1 MNNPLNQHYWDLRY
15 EQNQLG
21 WDLGTV
27 SPPLKSYFDQV
38 EDKSLKIL
46 IPGGGNSYEAE
57 YLMQQGFTDVT
68 VVDVSGVVIGNLRRR
83 FATYLDRGLTLV
95 HQDFFEHGGQYDLIV
110 EQTFFCALNPSLR
123 PDYVQHMEELL
134 SERGELVGVLFDR
147 DFVGGPPFGGHRE
160 EYRSLISTT
169 LNVLTMKSCYNS
181 VPPRMGSE
189 AFLIAQKKQA

>member
-83 FATYLDRGLTLV
+83 FATYLDRGGCISVLSSSRSNLV
-95 HQDFFEHGGQYDLIV
+95 DHVVPLAAEITSPQV
-110 EQTFFCALNPSLR
+110 EYVLGVWDGPSL
-123 PDYVQHMEELL
+123 P
-134 SERGELVGVLFDR
+134 
-147 DFVGGPPFGGHRE
+147 
-160 EYRSLISTT
+160 
-169 LNVLTMKSCYNS
+169 
-181 VPPRMGSE
+181 
-189 AFLIAQKKQA
+189 